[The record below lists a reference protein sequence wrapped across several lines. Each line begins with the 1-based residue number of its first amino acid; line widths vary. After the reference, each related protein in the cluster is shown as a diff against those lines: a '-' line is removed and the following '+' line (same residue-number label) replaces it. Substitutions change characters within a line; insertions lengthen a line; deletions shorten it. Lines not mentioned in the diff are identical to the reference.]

1 MPAGGVDAVSAAEIA
16 DDPAAEDMPI
26 HQQLFR
32 TQEEPCIMPLPPE
45 DLNETASAGA
55 AETDE
60 EAVPAETNPDPVPE
74 ENRIS
79 EAHEEPAAEKELP
92 EEGAEPKE

>member
-1 MPAGGVDAVSAAEIA
+1 MEAAESRMKEYEEEFP
-16 DDPAAEDMPI
+16 DDRPI
-26 HQQLFR
+26 HQRIFS
-32 TQEEPCIMPLPPE
+32 TPEEPCIMPLPPE

-60 EAVPAETNPDPVPE
+60 EAVPAETNPVPVPE
-74 ENRIS
+74 EDRIS
-79 EAHEEPAAEKELP
+79 EANEEPAAEKELP